1 MRIFLK
7 HPRICIHW
15 DTQREMIHWTRTWK
29 RNYQGTEEDMEIKKV
44 ISQIKSQL
52 ESYEIEFRQSPG
64 KKNQEIETE
73 NMNNMKHS

>member
-1 MRIFLK
+1 MYTLRYSKRNDPLNKNLK
-7 HPRICIHW
+7 
-15 DTQREMIHWTRTWK
+15 EELSG
-29 RNYQGTEEDMEIKKV
+29 NYQGTEEDMEIKKV
-44 ISQIKSQL
+44 ISQTKSQL